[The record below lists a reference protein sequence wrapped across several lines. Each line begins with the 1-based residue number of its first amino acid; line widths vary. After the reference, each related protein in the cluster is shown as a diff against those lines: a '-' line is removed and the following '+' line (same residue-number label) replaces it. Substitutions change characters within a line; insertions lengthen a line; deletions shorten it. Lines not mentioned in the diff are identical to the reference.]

1 MNKKIINIAFKAVGL
16 AMGAATLVLSILN
29 NLETSTAI
37 TLLSVGMVSLGIGQL
52 SSDS

>member
-1 MNKKIINIAFKAVGL
+1 MNKKLINLVFKSVGL
-16 AMGAATLVLSILN
+16 AMGIATLVLSILN

-37 TLLSVGMVSLGIGQL
+37 TFLSIGMVSLGIGQL